1 MALPEFSMRQL
12 LEAGVHFGHQTH
24 RWNPKMA
31 PYIFGAR
38 SGIHIMDLSQT
49 VPLLHTALKEVR
61 AIAAKG
67 GRVLFVGTKRAA
79 SDPVATAAKRCAQY
93 YVNHRW
99 LGGMLTNW
107 QTVTKS
113 IARLKE
119 LEALLGDQGAEAETG
134 LTKKENLKLDR
145 EMQKLEKALGGIK
158 DMGGKPDLMFVIDTN
173 KENIAIKEARR
184 LGIPVV
190 AILDTNCDP
199 ASADMPIPGNDDAAR
214 AIQLYCELMADAV
227 LDGMTEAQAS
237 LGQDIGASENVEEV
251 MLQTPAAAPA
261 PVAEATPVAAA
272 AVAPAAA
279 PEPAP
284 TPEPAPA
291 PAPEPAPSPVAEKP
305 APAEKKAKPAAK
317 KKAAPAAAEEESEY
331 LRVTREYD
339 ADVDP
344 EVVLKIQK
352 HLGASL
358 SNRDSKYVACSDETE
373 LETIVKGFMKKKM
386 GIDDKEAAMEKVK
399 AVCLTMKPTRM
410 KNRVTFYYLLAKAEG
425 KLGEF

>member
-38 SGIHIMDLSQT
+38 SNIHIMDLSQT
-49 VPLLHTALKEVR
+49 VPLLHQALVKVREV
-61 AIAAKG
+61 ASKG
-67 GRVLFVGTKRAA
+67 GRILFVGTKRAA
-79 SDPVATAAKRCAQY
+79 SEPIATAASRCAQY

-107 QTVTKS
+107 QTISGS
-113 IARLKE
+113 ISRLRE
-119 LEALLGDQGAEAETG
+119 LEAKLGDGSEDTG
-134 LTKKENLKLDR
+134 LTKKENLKLTR
-145 EMQKLEKALGGIK
+145 ELEKLDKALGGIK

-173 KENIAIKEARR
+173 KEGIAIKEARR

-199 ASADMPIPGNDDAAR
+199 ASADLPIPGNDDAAR
-214 AIQLYCELMADAV
+214 AIQLYCDLIADAV
-227 LDGMTEAQAS
+227 LDGMTEAQANVGVD
-237 LGQDIGASENVEEV
+237 LGAAENPMEMAMAAKAETAPAPAAEPAPAVEV
-251 MLQTPAAAPA
+251 AAPA
-261 PVAEATPVAAA
+261 AEAATPVVEAAPVVE
-272 AVAPAAA
+272 AVPEPEPVEAA
-279 PEPAP
+279 PEPA
-284 TPEPAPA
+284 A
-291 PAPEPAPSPVAEKP
+291 
-305 APAEKKAKPAAK
+305 
-317 KKAAPAAAEEESEY
+317 KAAPVEASEEESEY

-344 EVVLKIQK
+344 AIVTKIEK

-358 SNRDSKYVACSDETE
+358 KNRDSKYVACSDETE

-386 GIDDKEAAMEKVK
+386 GIDDKDAAMEKVK
-399 AVCLTMKPTRM
+399 AVCTTMKPTRM

>member
-67 GRVLFVGTKRAA
+67 GRILFVGTKRAA
-79 SDPVATAAKRCAQY
+79 SDPVANAAKRCAQY

-119 LEALLGDQGAEAETG
+119 LEALLGDQGADAETG

-199 ASADMPIPGNDDAAR
+199 AAADMPIPGNDDAAR

-237 LGQDIGASENVEEV
+237 LGQDIGASEHIEEV
-251 MLQTPAAAPA
+251 MLQTPAAAA
-261 PVAEATPVAAA
+261 PEP
-272 AVAPAAA
+272 APAAA

-284 TPEPAPA
+284 AAAPEPAPA
-291 PAPEPAPSPVAEKP
+291 AAP
-305 APAEKKAKPAAK
+305 APAPAAD
-317 KKAAPAAAEEESEY
+317 ANEESEY

-386 GIDDKEAAMEKVK
+386 GIDDKDAAMEKVK
-399 AVCLTMKPTRM
+399 AVCVTMKPTRM

>member
-1 MALPEFSMRQL
+1 MCIRDS
-12 LEAGVHFGHQTH
+12 
-24 RWNPKMA
+24 
-31 PYIFGAR
+31 
-38 SGIHIMDLSQT
+38 
-49 VPLLHTALKEVR
+49 LKEVR
-61 AIAAKG
+61 EIAAKG

-119 LEALLGDQGAEAETG
+119 LEALLGDQGADAETG

-199 ASADMPIPGNDDAAR
+199 AAADMPIPGNDDAAR

-237 LGQDIGASENVEEV
+237 LGQDIGASEHIEEV
-251 MLQTPAAAPA
+251 MLQTP
-261 PVAEATPVAAA
+261 VAAA
-272 AVAPAAA
+272 APEPAPAA
-279 PEPAP
+279 EKPAP

-291 PAPEPAPSPVAEKP
+291 VEKP
-305 APAEKKAKPAAK
+305 APAAKKTKPAAK
-317 KKAAPAAAEEESEY
+317 KKAAPAADAKEESEY

-386 GIDDKEAAMEKVK
+386 GIDDKEAAMETVSYTH
-399 AVCLTMKPTRM
+399 LTLPTICS
-410 KNRVTFYYLLAKAEG
+410 V
-425 KLGEF
+425 

>member
-24 RWNPKMA
+24 RWDPKMA

-38 SGIHIMDLSQT
+38 SNIHILDLSQT
-49 VPLLHTALKEVR
+49 VPLLHQALKEVR
-61 AIAAKG
+61 DVAAKG

-79 SDPVATAAKRCAQY
+79 SEPVAQAAKRCAQY

-119 LEALLGDQGAEAETG
+119 LEGILGEGVEVAAG
-134 LTKKENLKLDR
+134 LTKKETLKLTR
-145 EMQKLEKALGGIK
+145 EMEKLEKALGGIK

-173 KENIAIKEARR
+173 KESIAILEARR

-190 AILDTNCDP
+190 AILDSNSDP

-227 LDGMTEAQAS
+227 LDGMTTAAAAV
-237 LGQDIGASENVEEV
+237 GQDLGASENPEELALN
-251 MLQTPAAAPA
+251 MAPAAEEAA
-261 PVAEATPVAAA
+261 PVAEAAPVVEAP
-272 AVAPAAA
+272 VVEAPAAEA
-279 PEPAP
+279 
-284 TPEPAPA
+284 
-291 PAPEPAPSPVAEKP
+291 
-305 APAEKKAKPAAK
+305 
-317 KKAAPAAAEEESEY
+317 AAPAADESEF
-331 LRVTREYD
+331 LPVTREYD
-339 ADVDP
+339 A
-344 EVVLKIQK
+344 EANNETVVKIEK
-352 HLGASL
+352 YLGASL
-358 SNRDSKYVACSDETE
+358 KNKDAKYVACSDETE
-373 LETIVKGFMKKKM
+373 LETIVKGFMKKKL
-386 GIDDKEAAMEKVK
+386 GIEDAAVAMEKVK
-399 AVCLTMKPTRM
+399 AVCEQMKPTRM
-410 KNRVTFYYLLAKAEG
+410 KNRVTFYYLLAKNEG

>member
-38 SGIHIMDLSQT
+38 SNIHIMDLSQT
-49 VPLLHTALKEVR
+49 VPLLHQALVKVREV
-61 AIAAKG
+61 ASKG
-67 GRVLFVGTKRAA
+67 GRILFVGTKRAA
-79 SDPVATAAKRCAQY
+79 SEPIATAASRCAQY

-107 QTVTKS
+107 QTISGS
-113 IARLKE
+113 IARLRE
-119 LEALLGDQGAEAETG
+119 LEAKLGEGGEDTG
-134 LTKKENLKLDR
+134 LTKKENLKLTR
-145 EMQKLEKALGGIK
+145 ELEKLDKALGGIK

-173 KENIAIKEARR
+173 KEGIAIKEARR

-199 ASADMPIPGNDDAAR
+199 AAADLPIPGNDDAAR
-214 AIQLYCELMADAV
+214 AIQLYCDLIADAV
-227 LDGMTEAQAS
+227 LDGMTEAQANVGVD
-237 LGQDIGASENVEEV
+237 LGAAENPMEMAMAAKAE
-251 MLQTPAAAPA
+251 PAPAPVAAEAPA
-261 PVAEATPVAAA
+261 PVAE
-272 AVAPAAA
+272 
-279 PEPAP
+279 
-284 TPEPAPA
+284 PA
-291 PAPEPAPSPVAEKP
+291 PAPEPVVE
-305 APAEKKAKPAAK
+305 
-317 KKAAPAAAEEESEY
+317 APAADATPAEAAAEESEY

-344 EVVLKIQK
+344 AIVTKIEK

-358 SNRDSKYVACSDETE
+358 ANKDSKYVACSDETE

-386 GIDDKEAAMEKVK
+386 GIEDKEAAMEKVK
-399 AVCLTMKPTRM
+399 AVCVTMKPTRM
-410 KNRVTFYYLLAKAEG
+410 KNRVTFYYLLAKNEG
-425 KLGEF
+425 KLNEF

>member
-49 VPLLHTALKEVR
+49 VPLLHQALVQVREV
-61 AIAAKG
+61 ASKG

-79 SDPVATAAKRCAQY
+79 SEPVAAAAQRCAQY

-107 QTVTKS
+107 QTISNS
-113 IARLKE
+113 ISRLRE
-119 LEALLGDQGAEAETG
+119 LEAKLGEGGEDTG
-134 LTKKENLKLDR
+134 LTKKENLKLTR
-145 EMQKLEKALGGIK
+145 ELEKLDKALGGIK

-173 KENIAIKEARR
+173 KEGIAIKEARR

-199 ASADMPIPGNDDAAR
+199 ESADMPIPGNDDAAR
-214 AIQLYCELMADAV
+214 AIQLYCELVADAV
-227 LDGMTEAQAS
+227 LDGMTEAQKNVGVD
-237 LGQDIGASENVEEV
+237 LGAAENPMEMAMAEKAEAA
-251 MLQTPAAAPA
+251 PAAAPA
-261 PVAEATPVAAA
+261 PKVVLKPKPKAAPVAEA
-272 AVAPAAA
+272 
-279 PEPAP
+279 
-284 TPEPAPA
+284 APA
-291 PAPEPAPSPVAEKP
+291 PAAE
-305 APAEKKAKPAAK
+305 
-317 KKAAPAAAEEESEY
+317 AAPAAAEEESEY

-344 EVVLKIQK
+344 AIVTKIEK

-358 SNRDSKYVACSDETE
+358 KNRDSKYVACSDETE
-373 LETIVKGFMKKKM
+373 LETIVKGFMKKKI

-399 AVCLTMKPTRM
+399 AVCTTMKPTRM
-410 KNRVTFYYLLAKAEG
+410 KNRVTFYYLLAKNEG

>member
-49 VPLLHTALKEVR
+49 VPLLHQALVQVREV
-61 AIAAKG
+61 ASKG

-79 SDPVATAAKRCAQY
+79 SEPVAAAASRCAQY

-107 QTVTKS
+107 QTISGS
-113 IARLKE
+113 IARLRE
-119 LEALLGDQGAEAETG
+119 LEAKLGDGGDDTG
-134 LTKKENLKLDR
+134 LTKKENLKLTR
-145 EMQKLEKALGGIK
+145 EMEKLDKALGGIK

-173 KENIAIKEARR
+173 KEGIAIKEARR

-214 AIQLYCELMADAV
+214 AIQLYCELVADAV
-227 LDGMTEAQAS
+227 LDGMTEAQKNVGVD
-237 LGQDIGASENVEEV
+237 LGAAENPMEMAMAAKVEA
-251 MLQTPAAAPA
+251 PAPAPAPKAEPAPAPA
-261 PVAEATPVAAA
+261 PVAEA
-272 AVAPAAA
+272 
-279 PEPAP
+279 AP
-284 TPEPAPA
+284 TP
-291 PAPEPAPSPVAEKP
+291 
-305 APAEKKAKPAAK
+305 
-317 KKAAPAAAEEESEY
+317 AAEEESEY

-344 EVVLKIQK
+344 AVVTKVEK

-358 SNRDSKYVACSDETE
+358 KNKDAKYVACSDETE

-386 GIDDKEAAMEKVK
+386 GIEDKEAAMEKVK
-399 AVCLTMKPTRM
+399 AVCETMKPTRM
-410 KNRVTFYYLLAKAEG
+410 KNRVTFYYLLAKNEG

>member
-67 GRVLFVGTKRAA
+67 GRILFVGTKRAA
-79 SDPVATAAKRCAQY
+79 SDPVANAAKRCAQY

-119 LEALLGDQGAEAETG
+119 LEALLGDQGADAETG

-199 ASADMPIPGNDDAAR
+199 AAADMPIPGNDDAAR

-237 LGQDIGASENVEEV
+237 LGQDIGASEHIEEV
-251 MLQTPAAAPA
+251 MLQTPAAAA
-261 PVAEATPVAAA
+261 PEP
-272 AVAPAAA
+272 APAAA

-284 TPEPAPA
+284 AAAPEPASAAAPEPAPA
-291 PAPEPAPSPVAEKP
+291 AAPEPAPAA
-305 APAEKKAKPAAK
+305 APEP
-317 KKAAPAAAEEESEY
+317 APAAAPEPAPAADANEESEY

-386 GIDDKEAAMEKVK
+386 GIDDKD
-399 AVCLTMKPTRM
+399 LS
-410 KNRVTFYYLLAKAEG
+410 LIHI
-425 KLGEF
+425 

>member
-38 SGIHIMDLSQT
+38 SNIHIMDLSQT
-49 VPLLHTALKEVR
+49 VPLLHQALVQAREV
-61 AIAAKG
+61 AAKG

-79 SDPVATAAKRCAQY
+79 SEPVSTAAKRCAQY

-107 QTVTKS
+107 QTVSGS
-113 IARLKE
+113 IKRLRE
-119 LEALLGDQGAEAETG
+119 LEGIMENTAQSG
-134 LTKKENLKLDR
+134 LTKKEILNLTREQQKLD
-145 EMQKLEKALGGIK
+145 KALGGIK

-173 KENIAIKEARR
+173 KESIAVKEARR
-184 LGIPVV
+184 LKIPVI

-199 ASADMPIPGNDDAAR
+199 AAADYPIPGNDDAAR
-214 AIQLYCELMADAV
+214 AISLYCDLIADAI
-227 LDGMTEAQAS
+227 LDGMTESQANMGVD
-237 LGQDIGASENVEEV
+237 LGAAENPVEMAMDAPE
-251 MLQTPAAAPA
+251 AAPA
-261 PVAEATPVAAA
+261 EAEAAPAK
-272 AVAPAAA
+272 VAPIV
-279 PEPAP
+279 ESKPAKKV
-284 TPEPAPA
+284 
-291 PAPEPAPSPVAEKP
+291 PVKP
-305 APAEKKAKPAAK
+305 APAKAESEAKAEAAEAKPTAE
-317 KKAAPAAAEEESEY
+317 AAADAEESEY

-339 ADVDP
+339 VDVDP
-344 EVVLKIQK
+344 AVVTKIEK
-352 HLGASL
+352 HLGPSL

-386 GIDDKEAAMEKVK
+386 GIDDKDAAMEKVK
-399 AVCLTMKPTRM
+399 AVCVTMKPTRM
-410 KNRVTFYYLLAKAEG
+410 KNRVTFYYLLAKNEG

>member
-1 MALPEFSMRQL
+1 MALPDFSMRQL

-38 SGIHIMDLSQT
+38 SNIHIMDLSQT
-49 VPLLHTALKEVR
+49 VPLLHQALKETRDV
-61 AIAAKG
+61 AAKG
-67 GRVLFVGTKRAA
+67 GRILFVGTKRAA
-79 SDPVATAAKRCAQY
+79 SEPVATAAKRCAQY

-113 IARLKE
+113 IGRLKE
-119 LEALLGDQGAEAETG
+119 LEALLGDQGADADTG

-158 DMGGKPDLMFVIDTN
+158 DMSGKPDLMFVIDTN

-184 LGIPVV
+184 LGIPVI

-199 ASADMPIPGNDDAAR
+199 ASADLPIPGNDDAAR

-227 LDGMTEAQAS
+227 LDGMTEAQAA
-237 LGQDIGASENVEEV
+237 LGQDLGASENVEEV
-251 MLQTPAAAPA
+251 MLQTPVQNAAPA
-261 PVAEATPVAAA
+261 PEA
-272 AVAPAAA
+272 
-279 PEPAP
+279 
-284 TPEPAPA
+284 APA
-291 PAPEPAPSPVAEKP
+291 PAPEAPAAPVVEAAAAAPVVEEKP
-305 APAEKKAKPAAK
+305 APAASAAPAAK
-317 KKAAPAAAEEESEY
+317 KPAADAEESEY

-344 EVVLKIQK
+344 AIVTKIEK
-352 HLGASL
+352 HLGPSL
-358 SNRDSKYVACSDETE
+358 SNRDSKYVACSDATE
-373 LETIVKGFMKKKM
+373 LETIAKGFMSKKM
-386 GIDDKEAAMEKVK
+386 GIEDKAVAMEKIK
-399 AVCLTMKPTRM
+399 AVCVTMKPTRM